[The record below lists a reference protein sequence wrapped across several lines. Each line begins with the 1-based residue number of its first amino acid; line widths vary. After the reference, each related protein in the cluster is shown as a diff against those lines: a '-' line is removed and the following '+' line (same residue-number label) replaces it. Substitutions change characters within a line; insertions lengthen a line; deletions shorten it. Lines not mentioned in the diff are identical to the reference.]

1 MSKLGLL
8 CDSEG
13 IILLSAR
20 QSFAKG
26 NCCQILSEES
36 YLLSLQGLQI

>member
-1 MSKLGLL
+1 MSKSELL
-8 CDSEG
+8 CVSDGMVLS
-13 IILLSAR
+13 SAR

-36 YLLSLQGLQI
+36 FLLSLRGL